1 MLISMTGFGTGEA
14 ASAASSVT
22 VEVRSV
28 NHRFLDLAFKLP
40 RAVQNREADI
50 KDIVR
55 SKLSRGRVSI
65 SVNVESPV
73 SGRAITI
80 NEHVLETYITQLRAF
95 AKKHALDD
103 RLSLDTLMQLP
114 EVVTARE
121 LEPAEDEVWPLV
133 EKSLGLALDACVK
146 MRIEEGRA
154 LEKDLVQ
161 RMQIIDRTVSAIEK
175 LSPEVARKQVEA
187 MRRRVAL
194 LAGDLPVGED
204 RIAAEIVML
213 SDKTDF
219 TEEITRLRSHEAQ
232 FNRAI
237 REGGEVSKKLTY
249 ILQEMHREASTI
261 GAKASGSEVIQ
272 HVVVLKEETEK
283 LREQVQNL
291 E

>member
-1 MLISMTGFGTGEA
+1 MLISMTGFGQGEA
-14 ASAASSVT
+14 TSATSAVT

-40 RAVQNREADI
+40 RAIQNRETDI

-55 SKLSRGRVSI
+55 AKLARGRVSI
-65 SVNVESPV
+65 TINVESPMA
-73 SGRAITI
+73 GRTIAI
-80 NEHVLETYITQLRAF
+80 NEQVLETYLTQLRSF
-95 AKKHALDD
+95 AKKHGLDE
-103 RLSLDTLMQLP
+103 RLSMDTLMQLP
-114 EVVTARE
+114 EVVSAKE
-121 LEPAEDEVWPLV
+121 IEPAEDEVWPLV
-133 EKSLGLALDACVK
+133 EKSLGLALDACTQ
-146 MRIEEGRA
+146 MRAEEGRA

-161 RMQIIDRTVSAIEK
+161 RMQLIDRTVSAIEK
-175 LSPEVARKQVEA
+175 LSPEVAKKQVEA
-187 MRRRVAL
+187 MRKRVAQ
-194 LAGDLPVGED
+194 LAGDVPVSED

-213 SDKTDF
+213 ADKTDF

-232 FNRAI
+232 FNKAI

>member
-1 MLISMTGFGTGEA
+1 MTGFGQGEA
-14 ASAASSVT
+14 TTAASSVT

-40 RAVQNREADI
+40 RSVQNREADI

-55 SKLSRGRVSI
+55 AKLARGRVTI
-65 SVNVESPV
+65 TINIESPMA
-73 SGRAITI
+73 GRAITI
-80 NEHVLETYITQLRAF
+80 NERVLETYLAQLRAF
-95 AKKHALDD
+95 AKKHNLEE
-103 RLSLDTLMQLP
+103 RLSMDMLMQLP
-114 EVVTARE
+114 EVVSARE
-121 LEPAEDEVWPLV
+121 LEPGEDEVWPLV
-133 EKSLGLALDACVK
+133 EKSLNAALDSCTK
-146 MRIEEGRA
+146 MRVEEGRA

-175 LSPEVARKQVEA
+175 LSPEVAKQQVEA
-187 MRRRVAL
+187 LRKRVAQ
-194 LAGDLPVGED
+194 LAGDVQVSED
-204 RIAAEIVML
+204 RIAVEIVML
-213 SDKTDF
+213 ADKTDF

-232 FNRAI
+232 FNKAI
-237 REGGEVSKKLTY
+237 KDGGEVSKKLTY

>member
-1 MLISMTGFGTGEA
+1 MTGFGTGEA
-14 ASAASSVT
+14 TNATSAVT

-40 RAVQNREADI
+40 RAIQNRESDI

-55 SKLSRGRVSI
+55 ARLARGRVSI
-65 SVNVESPV
+65 TINVESPMA
-73 SGRAITI
+73 GRNITI
-80 NEHVLETYITQLRAF
+80 NEHVLETYLTQLRAF
-95 AKKHALDD
+95 AKKHGLDE
-103 RLSLDTLMQLP
+103 RLSIDTLMQLP
-114 EVVTARE
+114 EVVTAKE

-133 EKSLGLALDACVK
+133 EKALGMALESCMK
-146 MRIEEGRA
+146 MRSEEGKA
-154 LEKDLVQ
+154 LEKDLVE
-161 RMQIIDRTVSAIEK
+161 RMRVIDQTVTAIEK
-175 LSPEVARKQVEA
+175 LSPDVARKQVEA
-187 MRRRVAL
+187 MRKRVAQ
-194 LAGDLPVGED
+194 LAVDIPVSED

-237 REGGEVSKKLTY
+237 RDGGEVSKKLTY

-261 GAKASGSEVIQ
+261 GAKASGSDVIQ

>member
-1 MLISMTGFGTGEA
+1 MLISMTGFGQGEA
-14 ASAASSVT
+14 TSATSSVT

-40 RAVQNREADI
+40 RVIQNREADI

-55 SKLSRGRVSI
+55 AKLARGRVTI
-65 SVNVESPV
+65 TINIESPM

-80 NEHVLETYITQLRAF
+80 NEHVLETYLTQLRAF
-95 AKKHALDD
+95 ARKHNLDE
-103 RLSLDTLMQLP
+103 RLSMEALIQLP
-114 EVVTARE
+114 EVVTAKE
-121 LEPAEDEVWPLV
+121 LEPGEDEVWPLV
-133 EKSLGLALDACVK
+133 EKSLNGALDACTK
-146 MRIEEGRA
+146 MRVDEGKA
-154 LEKDLVQ
+154 LEKDLVH

-175 LSPEVARKQVEA
+175 LSPEVAKQQVEA
-187 MRRRVAL
+187 LRKRVAQ
-194 LAGDLPVGED
+194 LAGEVQVNED
-204 RIAAEIVML
+204 RIAVEIVML
-213 SDKTDF
+213 ADKTDF

-232 FNRAI
+232 FNKALKD
-237 REGGEVSKKLTY
+237 GGEVSKKLTY

>member
-1 MLISMTGFGTGEA
+1 MLISMTGFGQGEA
-14 ASAASSVT
+14 TSATSSVT

-40 RAVQNREADI
+40 RVIQNREADI

-55 SKLSRGRVSI
+55 AKLSRGRVSI
-65 SVNVESPV
+65 TINIESPM

-80 NEHVLETYITQLRAF
+80 NEHVLETYLTQLRAF
-95 AKKHALDD
+95 ARKHNLDEHLSMEALI
-103 RLSLDTLMQLP
+103 QLP
-114 EVVTARE
+114 EVVTAKE
-121 LEPAEDEVWPLV
+121 LEPGEDEVWPLV
-133 EKSLGLALDACVK
+133 EKSLNGALDACTK
-146 MRIEEGRA
+146 MRVDEGKA
-154 LEKDLVQ
+154 LEKDLVH

-175 LSPEVARKQVEA
+175 LSPEVAKQQVEA
-187 MRRRVAL
+187 LRKRVAQ
-194 LAGDLPVGED
+194 LAGEVQVNED
-204 RIAAEIVML
+204 RIAVEIVML
-213 SDKTDF
+213 ADKTDF

-232 FNRAI
+232 FNKALKD
-237 REGGEVSKKLTY
+237 GGEVSKKLTY

>member
-1 MLISMTGFGTGEA
+1 MTGFGQGEA
-14 ASAASSVT
+14 TSATSSVT

-40 RAVQNREADI
+40 RVIQNREADI

-55 SKLSRGRVSI
+55 AKLARGRVTI
-65 SVNVESPV
+65 TINIESPM

-80 NEHVLETYITQLRAF
+80 NEHVLETYLTQLRAF
-95 AKKHALDD
+95 ARKHNLDEHLSMEALI
-103 RLSLDTLMQLP
+103 QLP
-114 EVVTARE
+114 EVVTAKE
-121 LEPAEDEVWPLV
+121 LEPGEDEVWPLV
-133 EKSLGLALDACVK
+133 EKSLNGALDACTK
-146 MRIEEGRA
+146 MRVDEGKA
-154 LEKDLVQ
+154 LEKDLVH

-175 LSPEVARKQVEA
+175 LSPEVAKQQVEA
-187 MRRRVAL
+187 LRKRVAQ
-194 LAGDLPVGED
+194 LAGEVQVNED
-204 RIAAEIVML
+204 RIAVEIVML
-213 SDKTDF
+213 ADKTDF

-232 FNRAI
+232 FNKALKD
-237 REGGEVSKKLTY
+237 GGEVSKKLTY

>member
-1 MLISMTGFGTGEA
+1 MLISMTGFGQGEA
-14 ASAASSVT
+14 TSATSSVT

-40 RAVQNREADI
+40 RVIQNREADI

-55 SKLSRGRVSI
+55 AKLSRGRVSI
-65 SVNVESPV
+65 TINIESPM

-80 NEHVLETYITQLRAF
+80 NEHVLETYLTQLRAF
-95 AKKHALDD
+95 ARKHNLDE
-103 RLSLDTLMQLP
+103 RLSMEALIQLP
-114 EVVTARE
+114 EVVTAKE
-121 LEPAEDEVWPLV
+121 LEPGEDEVWPLV
-133 EKSLGLALDACVK
+133 EKSLNGALDACTK
-146 MRIEEGRA
+146 MRVDEGKA
-154 LEKDLVQ
+154 LEKDLVH

-175 LSPEVARKQVEA
+175 LSPEVAKQQVEA
-187 MRRRVAL
+187 LRKRVAQ
-194 LAGDLPVGED
+194 LAGEVQVNED
-204 RIAAEIVML
+204 RIAVEIVML
-213 SDKTDF
+213 ADKTDF

-232 FNRAI
+232 FNKALKD
-237 REGGEVSKKLTY
+237 GGEVSKKLTY